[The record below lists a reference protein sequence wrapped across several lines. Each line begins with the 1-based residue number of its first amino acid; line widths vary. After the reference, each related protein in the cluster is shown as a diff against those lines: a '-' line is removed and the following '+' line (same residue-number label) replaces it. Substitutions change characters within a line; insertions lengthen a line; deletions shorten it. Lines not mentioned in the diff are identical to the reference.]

1 MRETNYS
8 EIQFL
13 QKIYLRHKVSAR
25 VSDTDF
31 LAGNKEYPAVVFS
44 LNNSSFKLYVEDE
57 YKDLQIGNPILT
69 LCLILR
75 ELENYMYEGDYL
87 EWCKSQTLEPESSQV
102 RDYYMKL
109 GNIYME
115 VEKILGKINSH
126 ISNFDFELNAGAAQ
140 ELRKS
145 DLK

>member
-13 QKIYLRHKVSAR
+13 QKIYLRYKVSVR

-31 LAGNKEYPAVVFS
+31 LADNKEYPAVVFS
-44 LNNSSFKLYVEDE
+44 LNNTSFKLYVEDE
-57 YKDLQIGNPILT
+57 YRDLQIDNPILT

-75 ELENYMYEGDYL
+75 ELENYMYEDDYL
-87 EWCKSQTLEPESSQV
+87 EWCKAQILEPANSQV
-102 RDYYMKL
+102 SGYYMKL
-109 GNIYME
+109 GSIYME

-145 DLK
+145 V